1 MDAARCGW
9 YVNDGV
15 LDEETQRNVVRVI
28 GFCAPHAL
36 YLSLIEGNDF
46 FWSYL
51 GSCIVYIHVIE
62 YALLS
67 DLERMLTGSGNWLLQ
82 PFRRQIFSPLR
93 HLFHHDLC
101 LPCFD
106 HRQHEATYQ
115 EQFVKAFYT
124 SEEFRPVYQQADSL
138 CVPHA
143 RAVLR
148 QFRDDLTQQA
158 VALALLRSVSQVGKR
173 VEGYVYK
180 CTERFQDQI
189 NRTNESL
196 GLTPSVGLGIVRA
209 HNFF

>member
-1 MDAARCGW
+1 MPLAEFQHTTLQHQVGDMNMPHRACH
-9 YVNDGV
+9 
-15 LDEETQRNVVRVI
+15 
-28 GFCAPHAL
+28 FCAWV
-36 YLSLIEGNDF
+36 SEQ
-46 FWSYL
+46 
-51 GSCIVYIHVIE
+51 E
-62 YALLS
+62 
-67 DLERMLTGSGNWLLQ
+67 TLQ
-82 PFRRQIFSPLR
+82 VKKLRRQLYNPMLQVQ
-93 HLFHHDLC
+93 LC
-101 LPCFD
+101 L
-106 HRQHEATYQ
+106 
-115 EQFVKAFYT
+115 
-124 SEEFRPVYQQADSL
+124 
-138 CVPHA
+138 PHA